1 MSVKGFERTDGLFS
15 LCGLNCG
22 LCGFRLQGGCNGCFK
37 DSFCAAQC
45 PMAPCS
51 VKHGNLQ
58 YDRLMAFCLKHMDN
72 RFALKD
78 DVSVDAREII
88 SREIISNI
96 LIHRD
101 YTSAFPA
108 NLFYI

>member
-1 MSVKGFERTDGLFS
+1 
-15 LCGLNCG
+15 
-22 LCGFRLQGGCNGCFK
+22 
-37 DSFCAAQC
+37 
-45 PMAPCS
+45 
-51 VKHGNLQ
+51 
-58 YDRLMAFCLKHMDN
+58 MAFCLKHMDN

-101 YTSAFPA
+101 YRE
-108 NLFYI
+108 